1 MMKKLLVAL
10 GLRKAPAPIR
20 SYVGVAS
27 IFGTIPA
34 IAWVAWKNRDRIR
47 SFVGGMRQHQ
57 QPAGALAAAAA
68 Q

>member
-1 MMKKLLVAL
+1 MIKQLLVAL

-20 SYVGVAS
+20 SYVTVAS
-27 IFGTIPA
+27 LFGTVPA

-47 SFVGGMRQHQ
+47 SFAGGLRHQ
-57 QPAGALAAAAA
+57 EPAGALAQAA